1 MDDVS
6 GIYMIKNLINGRIY
20 IGQSRH
26 ISERIKTHKKDL
38 RNGYHHNEHLQNAYN
53 KYGLDNF
60 SFELVESCSIEDL
73 DERERF
79 WIEYY
84 GSFESGY
91 NLTSGGESNK
101 IISEESR
108 KKNSE
113 AVKALWQDPEIKEK
127 WMASRNYKSGEEN
140 PNFGREH
147 TKEACAKM
155 SASRVGKKASEETK
169 QKMSAAHSGE
179 NNFCYGKKG
188 KDHPSYGHRLSD
200 EEKKRRSEKMKGAN
214 NPMFGRP
221 VSEETRKKIGN
232 AHRGE
237 KNKHYGKP
245 MDEKLKEK
253 LIDIH
258 KKKVICVETGMIF
271 GSITEASEFLG
282 VKVCA
287 LSAHLNGRSK
297 SCKQTHWEY
306 YRET

>member
-20 IGQSRH
+20 IGQSKH
-26 ISERIKTHKKDL
+26 ISERVKTHKKDL

-84 GSFESGY
+84 DSFESGY

-101 IISEESR
+101 IISGESR

-127 WMASRNYKSGEEN
+127 WMASRNYKTGEEN
-140 PNFGREH
+140 PNFGRKH

-188 KDHPSYGHRLSD
+188 KDHPAYGRKWT
-200 EEKKRRSEKMKGAN
+200 EEEHQRRQENML
-214 NPMFGRP
+214 
-221 VSEETRKKIGN
+221 
-232 AHRGE
+232 
-237 KNKHYGKP
+237 NKPKQSMSPKH
-245 MDEKLKEK
+245 KEK
-253 LIDIH
+253 LIELH
-258 KKKVICVETGMIF
+258 KRKVVCIETREVF
-271 GSITEASEFLG
+271 NSIKEAAEHIG
-282 VKVCA
+282 VA
-287 LSAHLNGRSK
+287 SSTLQRHLSGKNK
-297 SCKQTHWEY
+297 ICKQTHWEY
-306 YRET
+306 YKET